1 MPKKQQHIL
10 QIGDPVLR
18 EKAVDVKPHLIQS
31 ARIQAFIAKMIN
43 TLHANE
49 GVGLAAPQIGK
60 LLRIIIVDNSGG
72 KSRRKK
78 NSEYFA
84 RHILINP
91 RITQTS
97 KKIEADWEGC
107 LSIDNGDLLGMVPRY
122 TQVTVTAL
130 DEKGK
135 EITIQAT
142 EFQARVLQH
151 EIDHLDGILFFD
163 RMRKQDMKTLTT
175 RYYWDKYYN
184 K

>member
-10 QIGDPVLR
+10 QIGDPILR
-18 EKAVDVKPHLIQS
+18 KKAVAVKPHLIKS

-43 TLHANE
+43 TLHRND
-49 GVGLAAPQIGK
+49 GIGLAAPQIGK
-60 LLRIIIVDNSGG
+60 SVRIIIIDNSEG

-78 NSEYFA
+78 NSEYFE

-91 RITQTS
+91 RILQTATE
-97 KKIEADWEGC
+97 IDTDWEGC

-122 TQVTVTAL
+122 TKITLTAL
-130 DEKGK
+130 NEKGK

-142 EFQARVLQH
+142 GFQARVLQH

-163 RMRKQDMKTLTT
+163 RMRRKDLKTLTT